1 VINLALVTI
10 FTFSRSRIAQFTIN
24 SHLQY
29 IKSLLFQDMFT
40 ELGNSLFK
48 QIRYSHVFA
57 RIKQAPP
64 DKVFGM
70 VIAFDND
77 KYPKKVNLGLGAYKD

>member
-1 VINLALVTI
+1 
-10 FTFSRSRIAQFTIN
+10 
-24 SHLQY
+24 
-29 IKSLLFQDMFT
+29 MFT